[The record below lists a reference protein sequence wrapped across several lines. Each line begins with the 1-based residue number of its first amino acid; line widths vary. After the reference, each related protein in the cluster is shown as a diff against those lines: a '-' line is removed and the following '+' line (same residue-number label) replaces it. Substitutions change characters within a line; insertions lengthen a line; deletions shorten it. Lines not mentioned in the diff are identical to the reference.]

1 MHHLTPHCLAQ
12 PKVPSRYWTTEEHNA
27 FVKGMERFGANDFK
41 AIAQYVGSRN
51 ATQVRIHAQKY
62 FLRNQR
68 QENEEQE
75 ELVPDPKRQRS
86 DLSEAGAS

>member
-1 MHHLTPHCLAQ
+1 
-12 PKVPSRYWTTEEHNA
+12 VPSRYWTTEEHNA

-68 QENEEQE
+68 QDHDEYAYE
-75 ELVPDPKRQRS
+75 ELPDPKRQRS
-86 DLSEAGAS
+86 DLSDAAAS